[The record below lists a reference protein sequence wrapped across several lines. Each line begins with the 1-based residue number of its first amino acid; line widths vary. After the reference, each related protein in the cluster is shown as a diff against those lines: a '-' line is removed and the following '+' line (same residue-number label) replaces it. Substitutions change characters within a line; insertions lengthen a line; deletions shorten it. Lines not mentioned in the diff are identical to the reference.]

1 MPRGERTA
9 THLLP
14 RSPTATKPRST
25 RIAVVAQGEVTDPRS
40 WSGTP
45 AGICAGLEAI
55 GIEPVPIN
63 ARPPGSKQLLTR
75 LRRSWTWEATS
86 PVFAT
91 ASGAWADHA
100 IRSAGNIDGIVAIG
114 SGYLLRSSLPMVSF
128 DDMTVAQGML
138 QTWSPVSQLPAK
150 DAKRWRSRQEQIYQ
164 RSRKCCVC
172 SDWAA
177 GSVSDDYGI
186 DDEKI
191 KVVGLG
197 RNFEPAV
204 NGERDWTT
212 PRFLFI
218 GVDWERKGGPAVL
231 EAFAEVRARH
241 PAATLDLVGG
251 HPASIDADGVTGH
264 GRLSLASAADREQLS
279 LLLTSST
286 CMVLPSIFEAFGIAY
301 VDAGAYGVPS
311 IGTKVGGAA
320 DAIGGGG
327 VLVDPTDLPALERA
341 MLDLCDADNAQRL
354 STLARANALRLTWPK
369 VAERLLA
376 ALAIVPMLDI
386 PL

>member
-1 MPRGERTA
+1 M
-9 THLLP
+9 
-14 RSPTATKPRST
+14 
-25 RIAVVAQGEVTDPRS
+25 RIAVVAQGDVTDPRS

-55 GIEPVPIN
+55 GVEPVPIN
-63 ARPPGSKQLLTR
+63 ARPPGSARVLTR

-86 PVFAT
+86 PVFPA
-91 ASGAWADHA
+91 ACGAWADLS
-100 IRSAGNIDGIVAIG
+100 IRRAGGVDGIVAIG
-114 SGYLLRSSLPMVSF
+114 SGYLLRSSLPTVSF
-128 DDMTVAQGML
+128 DDMTVAQGAL
-138 QTWSPVSQLPAK
+138 QPWSPVSQLPANEVS
-150 DAKRWRSRQEQIYQ
+150 RWRSRQALIYQ
-164 RSRKCCVC
+164 RSRNCCVC
-172 SDWAA
+172 SGWTAQ
-177 GSVSDDYGI
+177 SVSTDYGVAE
-186 DDEKI
+186 EKI

-197 RNFEPAV
+197 RNHEPAA
-204 NGERDWTT
+204 GGGRDWTM

-218 GVDWERKGGPAVL
+218 GIDWERKGGPAVL
-231 EAFAEVRARH
+231 EAFAKVRARH

-251 HPASIDADGVTGH
+251 HPDSIEADGVTGH
-264 GRLSLASAADREQLS
+264 GRLSLDSAAEREQLS
-279 LLLTSST
+279 LLLADST

-311 IGTKVGGAA
+311 IGTTVGGAA

-354 STLARANALRLTWPK
+354 GARARANALRLTWPK
-369 VAERLLA
+369 VAERVLV
-376 ALAIVPMLDI
+376 ALAIAPTVDI